1 MQFLSLVSFDLIS
14 LVGNECNQAF
24 TIDKIRKTTNKKG
37 INCLM
42 IPNILQNSRRDTAK
56 SLKNRL

>member
-1 MQFLSLVSFDLIS
+1 MQFLSLVSLDLIS

-24 TIDKIRKTTNKKG
+24 IIDKIRKTNNKNG

-42 IPNILQNSRRDTAK
+42 IPNILQNSRPDTAK